1 MTGWWFGTFSILF
14 FRILGIWLVGGLEH
28 EFYFSVYWEYD
39 WLVVWN
45 MNFIFSVYWEYDW
58 LVVWNMNFIFPYIG
72 NVMIPTGCRVRL
84 ANILENVGHVKEIYV
99 FYFSIYWG

>member
-1 MTGWWFGTFSILF
+1 MTGWWFGTCSILF
-14 FRILGIWLVGGLEH
+14 FRIMGIWLVGGLEH
-28 EFYFSVYWEYD
+28 EFY
-39 WLVVWN
+39 
-45 MNFIFSVYWEYDW
+45 FSVYWEYDW

-99 FYFSIYWG
+99 FYFCIYWG

>member
-28 EFYFSVYWEYD
+28 ELY
-39 WLVVWN
+39 
-45 MNFIFSVYWEYDW
+45 FSVYWEYDW

-72 NVMIPTGCRVRL
+72 NMTGWWF
-84 ANILENVGHVKEIYV
+84 GT
-99 FYFSIYWG
+99 